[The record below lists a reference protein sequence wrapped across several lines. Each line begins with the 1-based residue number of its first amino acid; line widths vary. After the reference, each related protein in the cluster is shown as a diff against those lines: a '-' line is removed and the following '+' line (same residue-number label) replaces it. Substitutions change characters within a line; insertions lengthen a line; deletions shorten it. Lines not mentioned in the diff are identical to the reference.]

1 MALALPESA
10 HGTEPLRD
18 VLALLPPDLAATI
31 ATGAAALGA
40 PVEEVRLRQGRPI
53 ALVHAGGDAFLGPG
67 GTLCPDPS
75 AAPPLGEADLQRS
88 FQILAQ
94 GSVYAWEEELS
105 RGFLTL
111 PGGHRVGICGRA
123 VLQAG
128 RLAAIRPVT
137 ALNLRLAR
145 EVPGVARS
153 LLRYLVG
160 PGGGLR
166 STLLIGPPRCGK
178 TTVLRDL
185 VRLASEGSSTDR
197 LLGQKVA
204 VVDERSEIAGCVG
217 GVPQRRVGPRTDVLD
232 ACPKA
237 EGMMLLVRAMSPQ
250 VLAVD
255 EIGSAADA
263 AAVREACYAGVAVL
277 ASAHGSSYG
286 EVAARP
292 GLAPLLAEGTF
303 ARSAVLGRSRGLPT
317 VEAVLDSAGV
327 AVPAQPWRLQP

>member
-1 MALALPESA
+1 MSLATCESV
-10 HGTEPLRD
+10 GGCDPLAD
-18 VLALLPPDLAATI
+18 VLALLPPELAATI
-31 ATGAAALGA
+31 AAGANALGQ
-40 PVEEVRLRQGRPI
+40 PVEEVRLRQGQPI
-53 ALVHAGGDAFLGPG
+53 TLVHAGGDAFLGRG
-67 GTLCPDPS
+67 GTLCPDPA
-75 AAPPLGEADLQRS
+75 AAPALPEAELQRT
-88 FQILAQ
+88 FQLLAQ
-94 GSVYAWEEELS
+94 GSVYAWEEELA

-111 PGGHRVGICGRA
+111 PGGHRAGICGRA
-123 VLQAG
+123 VVRDGHLQ
-128 RLAAIRPVT
+128 AIRPVT

-145 EVPGVARS
+145 EIPGVART

-166 STLLIGPPRCGK
+166 ATLFIGPPRCGK

-185 VRLASEGSSTDR
+185 IRLASEGAPAEK
-197 LLGQKVA
+197 LMGQKVA
-204 VVDERSEIAGCVG
+204 IVDERSELAGCLN

-255 EIGSAADA
+255 EIGGAAEA

-277 ASAHGSSYG
+277 ATAHGGTYA

-292 GLAPLLAEGTF
+292 ALAALINEGAF
-303 ARSAVLGRSRGLPT
+303 ARSVVLGRSRGLPT
-317 VEAVLDSAGV
+317 VEAILDSTGV
-327 AVPAQPWRLQP
+327 SVPVQPWRLLP